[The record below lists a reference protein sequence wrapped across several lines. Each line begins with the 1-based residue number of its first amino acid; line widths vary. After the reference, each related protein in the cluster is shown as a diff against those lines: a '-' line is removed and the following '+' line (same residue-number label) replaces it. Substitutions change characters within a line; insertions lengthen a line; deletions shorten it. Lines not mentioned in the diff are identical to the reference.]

1 MAVHEFG
8 NPRVADAGLV
18 CDFSPTPTACQ
29 QRGPDLVGEFCA
41 HDQTIAKLCYSHK
54 QHFAS
59 NALQTHYMSR
69 PTTNEILA
77 RNIDALMKKQGV
89 VQTALSKRSGVAQ
102 TTISLYLN
110 PDRRQPSKTGKVPS
124 AKLTEVEAIATALNV
139 SLPEILSLD
148 MKASEPIMVFSEA
161 ANDEEHAPVRLVDAK
176 ASAGKGQIVFS
187 SDTTKVLMFRR
198 DWLAKNDAKPD
209 QTVAFEV
216 RGDSMVDL
224 HIIDGAVVLANR
236 RKTEPRSKRVYVL
249 WIDGELFVKELVRRE
264 DAWWAR
270 SHNAAKAKVYPDILI
285 DDPAARIVGRAFWCG
300 FGL

>member
-41 HDQTIAKLCYSHK
+41 HDQTIAKLCYLHK

-148 MKASEPIMVFSEA
+148 MKASAPVMVYSEA
-161 ANDEEHAPVRLVDAK
+161 ANDEDHAPIRLVDAK
-176 ASAGKGQIVFS
+176 ASAGKGEIVFS
-187 SDTTKVLMFRR
+187 DDITKILMFRR

-209 QTVAFEV
+209 QTIGFEV
-216 RGDSMVDL
+216 AGDSMADL
-224 HIIDGAVVLANR
+224 HIIDGSVVLANR
-236 RKTEPRSKRVYVL
+236 RRTDPLSKRVYVV
-249 WIDGELFVKELVRRE
+249 WINGKLYVKELVKK
-264 DAWWAR
+264 DGMWWAR
-270 SHNAAKAKVYPDILI
+270 SHNAARAADYPDILI